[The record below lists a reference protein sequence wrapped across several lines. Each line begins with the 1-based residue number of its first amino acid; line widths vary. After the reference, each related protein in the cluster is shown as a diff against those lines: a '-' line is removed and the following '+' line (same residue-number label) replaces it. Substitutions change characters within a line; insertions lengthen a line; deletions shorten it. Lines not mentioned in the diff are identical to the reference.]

1 MLKIPY
7 YPVAEYTALASLY
20 VHTPQR
26 RRDPHPPGEVRE
38 YPRVTDLTR
47 YRLASAKRIP
57 ACKAGG
63 TWRFSR
69 ADLDAWIRPQGAEGQ
84 GGNGPTST
92 PDRRG

>member
-1 MLKIPY
+1 M
-7 YPVAEYTALASLY
+7 
-20 VHTPQR
+20 
-26 RRDPHPPGEVRE
+26 
-38 YPRVTDLTR
+38 TDLTR
-47 YRLASAKRIP
+47 YRLAGPKQIP